1 MTHPNDY
8 VIKVGHLNEPIKIHK
23 FIVQWYKLKF
33 WTSCDTNFI
42 QWGTPTWESSNEIAW
57 FFLKNLYYTVVKE
70 LKITKLNFKNF
81 NMPQPTKR
89 KAAHKKV
96 NRNEQG
102 KFTKEVEIP
111 WVIQKWTH

>member
-1 MTHPNDY
+1 M
-8 VIKVGHLNEPIKIHK
+8 V
-23 FIVQWYKLKF
+23 
-33 WTSCDTNFI
+33 
-42 QWGTPTWESSNEIAW
+42 
-57 FFLKNLYYTVVKE
+57 KNLYYTVVKE

-111 WVIQKWTH
+111 